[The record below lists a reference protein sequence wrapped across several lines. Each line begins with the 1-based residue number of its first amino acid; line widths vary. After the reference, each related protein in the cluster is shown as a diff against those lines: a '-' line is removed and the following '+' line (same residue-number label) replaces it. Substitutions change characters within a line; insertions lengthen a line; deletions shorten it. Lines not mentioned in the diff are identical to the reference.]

1 MLETAVKE
9 DSDIAI
15 FHKGKQQNNAVLG
28 NGGAIF
34 LAKFLSVLILKYAK
48 YCDQANLDY
57 SQILETTLYK
67 YALEDALHEIA
78 YDDMNEHGHLLIL
91 KEKLIKL
98 MGHNKPDIKTLALF
112 QLKDICRND
121 RDLQEEIKKDI
132 KLVKI
137 TSKDAIKAMDYRQAN
152 MVYPNAKLIQEGGD
166 NIDGEIDRMREA
178 ILKKEDIVPQEAQQ
192 DFHFFIK
199 NCMTRQLLDQIGGEM
214 NSFSTNS
221 FRLNQLNVSGGSNQ
235 SKICEKTSNFGNL

>member
-1 MLETAVKE
+1 M
-9 DSDIAI
+9 
-15 FHKGKQQNNAVLG
+15 G

-48 YCDQANLDY
+48 YCDQAKLDY

-112 QLKDICRND
+112 QLKDISRND

-137 TSKDAIKAMDYRQAN
+137 TSKDAIKAMDYR
-152 MVYPNAKLIQEGGD
+152 
-166 NIDGEIDRMREA
+166 
-178 ILKKEDIVPQEAQQ
+178 
-192 DFHFFIK
+192 
-199 NCMTRQLLDQIGGEM
+199 
-214 NSFSTNS
+214 
-221 FRLNQLNVSGGSNQ
+221 
-235 SKICEKTSNFGNL
+235 